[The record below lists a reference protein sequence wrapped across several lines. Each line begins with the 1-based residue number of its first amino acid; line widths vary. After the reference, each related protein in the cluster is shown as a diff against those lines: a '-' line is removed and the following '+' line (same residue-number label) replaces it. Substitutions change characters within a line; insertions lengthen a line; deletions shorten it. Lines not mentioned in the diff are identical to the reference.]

1 MIGGEGEGIRRLVL
15 EGCDQVVRIP
25 MAGHVAS
32 LNAAAAGTVILY
44 EALRQRRRDAA
55 PPDTRTAR
63 PAAPLQ
69 IPEDATDDPEFAE
82 GDEDVVL
89 EADARTVSAPTAE
102 PDAIVSVPH
111 PADDEIIE
119 EGSAEATPPAKKP
132 APKKRAA
139 RPRAKKKTDD

>member
-1 MIGGEGEGIRRLVL
+1 MS
-15 EGCDQVVRIP
+15 
-25 MAGHVAS
+25 GHVAS

-69 IPEDATDDPEFAE
+69 IPEDAADDAEFAE
-82 GDEDVVL
+82 GEEDVVL
-89 EADARTVSAPTAE
+89 EAETPDVMPVPGQELPESTSIEDETGDVETV
-102 PDAIVSVPH
+102 
-111 PADDEIIE
+111 
-119 EGSAEATPPAKKP
+119 EATAPVEKP
-132 APKKRAA
+132 APKKRVT